1 MRIGHCMKHLNYPD
15 RKDAKST
22 RRWLISRN
30 CMLVSF
36 PFLDLDFD
44 SDVPFQQYCTAV
56 LLPECI
62 RQILLWQTGL
72 RTSIELLSTSEE
84 QELYDMGEELLNE
97 TDWVFDIQRMRQRA
111 ERLRLQRSSYLTG
124 RRRAKVD
131 YCEFGD

>member
-1 MRIGHCMKHLNYPD
+1 M
-15 RKDAKST
+15 S
-22 RRWLISRN
+22 
-30 CMLVSF
+30 VSF
-36 PFLDLDFD
+36 TFFDFNFD

-72 RTSIELLSTSEE
+72 RTSIELLSPSEE
-84 QELYDMGEELLNE
+84 QELYDKGEELLNE

-111 ERLRLQRSSYLTG
+111 ERLRLQRSSNSTG